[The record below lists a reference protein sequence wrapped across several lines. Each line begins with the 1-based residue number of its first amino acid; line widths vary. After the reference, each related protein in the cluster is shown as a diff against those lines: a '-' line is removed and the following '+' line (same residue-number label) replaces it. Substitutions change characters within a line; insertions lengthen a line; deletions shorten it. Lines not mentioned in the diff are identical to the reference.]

1 MLPELPEFDA
11 LRAYSLPAPT
21 VAECLRRRY
30 STDRPLTPA
39 PRIPEPY
46 GTFGETFSYGI

>member
-1 MLPELPEFDA
+1 MPQL
-11 LRAYSLPAPT
+11 SAPDDGKILQK
-21 VAECLRRRY
+21 LRRRY